1 MVFFRVPRLVLLI
14 ICFVMFIFLGCS
26 CSKNQINFEANTQ
39 KELINEQNQAH
50 AQASDEGEINE
61 QSNLYFEEDATNLK
75 SDYDKKVIG
84 MWHSPIGSSS
94 MYGNRYIFCE
104 DGTYVFFEPEQL
116 ENPNMEFG
124 TWNITNKKLILRPT
138 HIISEVERVNNKN
151 DFYFRL
157 KKESELKEK
166 IEISRDL
173 SEITYDSTFKRDVI
187 TIDGY
192 VYYKIF
198 EGNPIKWVDDK

>member
-1 MVFFRVPRLVLLI
+1 VAFLRVSRLVLLI
-14 ICFVMFIFLGCS
+14 ICFVMISLGCS
-26 CSKNQINFEANTQ
+26 CSKNQINYEANTQ
-39 KELINEQNQAH
+39 EEVSNEQKQDHEQAN
-50 AQASDEGEINE
+50 DEGEINE
-61 QSNLYFEEDATNLK
+61 QGNLYFEENATNLNG
-75 SDYDKKVIG
+75 DYDKKVIG

-124 TWNITNKKLILRPT
+124 TWNIANKKLILRPT
-138 HIISEVERVNNKN
+138 HIISEVERVNNEN

-173 SEITYDSTFKRDVI
+173 SEITYDSTFKQDVI

-192 VYYKIF
+192 VFYKIF
-198 EGNPIKWVDDK
+198 DKDNPIKWVDDK